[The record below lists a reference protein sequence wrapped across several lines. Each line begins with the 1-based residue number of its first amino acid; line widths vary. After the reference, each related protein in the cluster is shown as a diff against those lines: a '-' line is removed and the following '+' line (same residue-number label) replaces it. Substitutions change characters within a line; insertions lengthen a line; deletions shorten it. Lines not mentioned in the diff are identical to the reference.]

1 MHPVFFWQCAARTN
15 RSVKILRTCY
25 FTHGHTSLMIH
36 DKKAL
41 INPYR
46 VISVHFCHIST
57 TERAPAA
64 FES

>member
-1 MHPVFFWQCAARTN
+1 MT
-15 RSVKILRTCY
+15 
-25 FTHGHTSLMIH
+25 
-36 DKKAL
+36 KKAL

-64 FES
+64 FESYYTILLTCAMRYSLRL